1 MQPSSPL
8 PAETA
13 DTSYFDGNT
22 WQRIGYG
29 LLSFLVCALTLGI
42 AYPWMLCLLQRW
54 ETKHTVIH
62 GRRLRFTGR
71 GHQLIGRYLLW
82 LLFTILTLGIYS
94 IWLGLGVKKWVVKHT
109 VYADETAPVDSYFS
123 GGAGG
128 FFGIHLLAFLWTVFT
143 LGIAKAW
150 ADKMVLCWEAK
161 HTHIGGSPLVFDGTG
176 GQLFGKYLLFLL
188 LTPLTLGI
196 YALFFPVIFLKWQI
210 RHTEALYQTSA
221 IRSQTT
227 ARETQAIQDC
237 SRFRLAAAEQEIAAV
252 RSGSDSTED
261 PSALEAL
268 AAENNPWACY
278 RLAQLVKGD
287 APRYEGRALELL
299 TQAADHSLPAA
310 LLDLACQLPPDQAV
324 SLLEDAAR
332 CGSADAA
339 WRLTEHYRSVGDW
352 SAAAYWFRL
361 ALEWHQPDAVAHS
374 SEYNQL
380 LNTFALQLSEA
391 KSNAP
396 TTAKRSKT
404 PRVLLAVFGGLL
416 FLGLAGFAVWHFLPS
431 LQPAFSAK
439 HLPVLRAASPADP
452 SGLPGEVISETLE
465 DGSTLTYRFSP
476 EVYYD
481 RESSILYLSFALLDA
496 SGEVCLRS
504 NGQWKELGPDQD
516 WKKLSQIY
524 GWISPPISVGQGL
537 YALYDFTEDHMLYLR
552 NGFFLCPATSPD
564 RLIATLYPEV
574 QTGDRTGAAEWLSA
588 RNLPS
593 ESGESRPSPN
603 ESDGSNESA
612 GSNGDSS
619 GTDSTAP
626 SIAWSDL
633 VGDWFAVS
641 DSGDVMDIFEFTLSD
656 DYTMPNYRRSQY
668 MADDENGYFYFNGRL
683 WILALG
689 GRSTGTC
696 TYDGRTL
703 SAFFPSDG
711 DTPES
716 SCEWTVAG
724 DSTSPRLISPNGL
737 TMLPVSPLAGTW
749 QSVELKTV
757 EYEFGPET
765 RLDLRT
771 LTFTSYGTFSSS
783 PLRYI
788 YMDPA
793 SSAESPYMP
802 VEDTSWGI
810 PGMGFPSAY
819 GDYSVDGSTLTLQYR
834 FSDVEGLY
842 DSDPISSSLHL
853 SADGTLEIDGQ
864 RFYRGEHSLAELSAL
879 FDFPLH

>member
-1 MQPSSPL
+1 ML
-8 PAETA
+8 P
-13 DTSYFDGNT
+13 DTK
-22 WQRIGYG
+22 
-29 LLSFLVCALTLGI
+29 A
-42 AYPWMLCLLQRW
+42 APW
-54 ETKHTVIH
+54 KPP
-62 GRRLRFTGR
+62 
-71 GHQLIGRYLLW
+71 Y
-82 LLFTILTLGIYS
+82 
-94 IWLGLGVKKWVVKHT
+94 
-109 VYADETAPVDSYFS
+109 S
-123 GGAGG
+123 GG
-128 FFGIHLLAFLWTVFT
+128 
-143 LGIAKAW
+143 
-150 ADKMVLCWEAK
+150 
-161 HTHIGGSPLVFDGTG
+161 GSF
-176 GQLFGKYLLFLL
+176 
-188 LTPLTLGI
+188 
-196 YALFFPVIFLKWQI
+196 
-210 RHTEALYQTSA
+210 
-221 IRSQTT
+221 
-227 ARETQAIQDC
+227 
-237 SRFRLAAAEQEIAAV
+237 
-252 RSGSDSTED
+252 
-261 PSALEAL
+261 
-268 AAENNPWACY
+268 
-278 RLAQLVKGD
+278 
-287 APRYEGRALELL
+287 APRGSAGI
-299 TQAADHSLPAA
+299 LPVSCRRIR
-310 LLDLACQLPPDQAV
+310 L

-380 LNTFALQLSEA
+380 LNTSALQLSEA

-416 FLGLAGFAVWHFLPS
+416 FLGLAGFAVWHLLPS

-574 QTGDRTGAAEWLSA
+574 QTGDRT
-588 RNLPS
+588 
-593 ESGESRPSPN
+593 
-603 ESDGSNESA
+603 
-612 GSNGDSS
+612 
-619 GTDSTAP
+619 
-626 SIAWSDL
+626 
-633 VGDWFAVS
+633 
-641 DSGDVMDIFEFTLSD
+641 
-656 DYTMPNYRRSQY
+656 
-668 MADDENGYFYFNGRL
+668 
-683 WILALG
+683 
-689 GRSTGTC
+689 
-696 TYDGRTL
+696 L

-757 EYEFGPET
+757 KYEFGPET

-788 YMDPA
+788 YMDPTN
-793 SSAESPYMP
+793 SAESPYMP